1 MPAQLSEP
9 VEDQVRK
16 YIIQNISPSEIGGYD
31 PSQTDTTQD
40 DFILIT
46 SDNDDYG
53 DYYPLIYVSQ
63 SDNGPIIPNSGNTNV
78 NGISGSGNG
87 GNQYSVQ
94 NVTISVQAVENGPY
108 LNSADYDDLVSDIYA
123 GLHDLLDGFIQL
135 EQGVWMYRLTPPT
148 QTRSSDET
156 DSGSTDTWVQHQGSV
171 PIHIQYTP

>member
-16 YIIQNISPSEIGGYD
+16 YIIQNISSSEIGGYD
-31 PSQTDTTQD
+31 PTQGDTTQSD
-40 DFILIT
+40 YILVT

-78 NGISGSGNG
+78 NGIQGDGSGT
-87 GNQYSVQ
+87 NQRAIQ
-94 NVTISVQAVENGPY
+94 DVTISVQAVENGPY
-108 LNSADYDDLVSDIYA
+108 LNSADYDDLVAEIYS
-123 GLHDLLDGFIQL
+123 GLHDLLDGNITL
-135 EQGVWMYRLTPPT
+135 ESGVRMHRLTPPT

-156 DSGSTDTWVQHQGSV
+156 DSGSTDTWIQHTGTV
-171 PIHIQYTP
+171 PVDIQYTP